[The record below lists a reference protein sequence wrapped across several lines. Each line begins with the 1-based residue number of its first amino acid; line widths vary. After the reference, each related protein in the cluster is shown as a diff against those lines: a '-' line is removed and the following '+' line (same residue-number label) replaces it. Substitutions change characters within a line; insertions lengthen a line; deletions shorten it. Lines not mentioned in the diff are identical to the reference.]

1 GALEVAQALRSA
13 AADPRETAGLRPHG
27 LLAAR
32 LDVRQLELLTE
43 DLGEFLEADVD
54 LEDVLARVLTRLSGA
69 RLLPL
74 NGVARLAVALADTLL
89 LVLPVAEPRELDLR
103 QGDADRPL
111 APATDHLARRHVT
124 PQV

>member
-1 GALEVAQALRSA
+1 AAGDVHHVDDDRARLGLVARREVAVALVLLHRHDHRIARAVGARRDLPLQRLLEGALEVAQALRSA

-69 RLLPL
+69 RL
-74 NGVARLAVALADTLL
+74 
-89 LVLPVAEPRELDLR
+89 
-103 QGDADRPL
+103 
-111 APATDHLARRHVT
+111 
-124 PQV
+124 